1 MNDLLQHHE
10 QDTGPVECLGLKFQ
24 SDQARREHFLKLL
37 AEKLKDPAFRKQD
50 GFPKGSDEAILAMS
64 DPPYY
69 TACPNPWLAE
79 FIAEWEAKRSTNSD
93 SNRKTLEPFVADVSE
108 GKNDPIYNAHSYH
121 TKVPHKAIM
130 RYIEHYTQPGDIVF
144 DGFCGTGM
152 TGVAAQL
159 TGRQAI
165 LCDLSPL
172 ATFLAS
178 NFCTTTMADVFASEA
193 ETISKQVQSE
203 VDTLY
208 RADGGYRDFTIYSA
222 VVECDNCQHQF
233 DQWTESFD
241 KQSKDIRADIR
252 CPNCKSPIAS
262 KTMRHARTTIF
273 DPILG
278 RAIQTKRRIQ
288 RFARIR
294 PDTGPAFDAWSND
307 DGNSYETYSRE
318 ILDLGVRVLELP
330 KMYESHFKRNLA
342 AEGVTHFH
350 HFYTPR
356 NLLACLRLW
365 RIVGA
370 ASPLFKFGFLN
381 TSWHA
386 TIMRRYNAGGGHRP
400 KTNTLYIPALSSEG
414 RVSKIYEK
422 KLEDIVRFLVSKG
435 RPTKRPAI
443 TTSSS
448 SSLTGLPSESVD
460 YIFVDPPFGSN
471 IMYSDLNFLWESWLG
486 VHTETKSEAIENH
499 IQSKSVDD
507 YRALMRLCFAEFYR
521 ILKPG
526 RWMTVEFSNTSAAIW
541 NSIQS
546 SLSEAGFIVAN
557 VSTLDKKQ
565 RSINSYTST
574 TAVKQDLVISA
585 YKPSGILED
594 KFAKSASAIESV
606 WDFVRSHLEY
616 LPVAKVKGG
625 ELEFVPERDPRIIFD
640 RMVSWFVRHGAPV
653 PISSS
658 EFQSGLAQKFAERD
672 GMFFLSTQVAEYDKK
687 RAQFAQA
694 PQMELFVS
702 DERSAIDWLADF
714 LKVRPSTYQEIH
726 PEFITQLGA
735 GWKKHEAK
743 PELAGLLENNFLK
756 YDGTGEVPSQI
767 HSYLSSN
774 HKDLRG
780 LDKSD
785 ARLKAKAQDRW
796 YVPDPNKA
804 QDLEKKREKALLKE
818 FEAYAGATGR
828 KLKEFRLE
836 VLRAGFKAAWGNK
849 DYQTIIKV
857 AQKIP
862 EEALQEDEKLLLWYD
877 QALTRAEAGA

>member
-1 MNDLLQHHE
+1 MNDLYKDHGAAS
-10 QDTGPVECLGLKFQ
+10 GPVECLGQKFS

-37 AEKLKDPAFRKQD
+37 AEKLQDPAFRKQD

-69 TACPNPWLAE
+69 TACPNPWLVN
-79 FIAEWEAKRSTNSD
+79 FIAHWGAQHATTSAAQRLAT
-93 SNRKTLEPFVADVSE
+93 EPFVADVSE

-130 RYIEHYTQPGDIVF
+130 RYIEHYTKPGDIVF

-159 TGRQAI
+159 TGREAI

-178 NFCTTTMADVFASEA
+178 NFCSTTTADTFSSEA
-193 ETISKQVQSE
+193 EIISTRVRDE
-203 VDTLY
+203 VDLLY
-208 RADGGYRDFTIYSA
+208 QTKEGHRDFTIYSA
-222 VVECDNCQHQF
+222 VVECENCQHQF

-241 KQSKDIRADIR
+241 KEIKDILADIKCPR
-252 CPNCKSPIAS
+252 CSSPIAS
-262 KTMRHARTTIF
+262 KTLKHVKTTIF
-273 DPILG
+273 DPVLG
-278 RAIQTKRRIQ
+278 RAIQTKKRVQ

-294 PDTGPAFDAWSND
+294 PDNGPAVDAWTDD
-307 DGNSYETYSRE
+307 DGNSYEPYSRA
-318 ILDLGVRVLELP
+318 ILDLGVPILELP
-330 KMYESHFKRNLA
+330 RMYESHFKRNLA
-342 AEGVTHFH
+342 SEGVTHFH

-365 RIVGA
+365 RIVDA
-370 ASPLFKFGFLN
+370 APPLFRFGFLN

-422 KLEDIVRFLVSKG
+422 KLEDIARFLEAKG
-435 RPTKRPAI
+435 RPKKRPVI
-443 TTSSS
+443 TTSSA
-448 SSLTGLPSESVD
+448 SSLTALPSESVD

-499 IQSKSVDD
+499 IQAKSVDD
-507 YRALMRLCFAEFYR
+507 YRGLMRLCFSEFQR

-546 SLSEAGFIVAN
+546 ALSEAGFIVAN

-585 YKPSGILED
+585 YKPSGALEESIGRSG
-594 KFAKSASAIESV
+594 SATESV
-606 WDFVRSHLEY
+606 WEFVRSHLEY
-616 LPVAKVKGG
+616 LPVAKVKSG
-625 ELEFVPERDPRIIFD
+625 ELEFVPERDPRILFD
-640 RMVSWFVRHGAPV
+640 RMVSWFVRHGVPV
-653 PISSS
+653 PMSSS
-658 EFQSGLAQKFAERD
+658 EFQSGLLQKFSERD
-672 GMFFLSTQVAEYDKK
+672 GMVFLPRQATEYDRK
-687 RAQFAQA
+687 RGQFAQA

-702 DERSAIDWLADF
+702 DERSAIDWLTDF
-714 LKVRPSTYQEIH
+714 LKARPSTYQDIS
-726 PEFITQLGA
+726 PEFMTQLGA
-735 GWKKHEAK
+735 GWKKHEAR
-743 PELAGLLENNFLK
+743 PELSALLENNFLRF
-756 YDGTGEVPSQI
+756 DSAGDVPSQI

-774 HKDLRG
+774 FRDLRG
-780 LDKSD
+780 LDKAD
-785 ARLKAKAQDRW
+785 PRLKAKAQDRW
-796 YVPDPNKA
+796 YVPDPNRA
-804 QDLEKKREKALLKE
+804 VDLEKKRERALLKE
-818 FEAYAGATGR
+818 FDDYVGATGR

-836 VLRAGFKAAWGNK
+836 VLRAGFKAAWGRK
-849 DYQTIIKV
+849 DYPTIIKV

-877 QALTRAEAGA
+877 QALTRAEAAA